1 MCVLHPRARFRV
13 LARGVR
19 QEATFPLFSAV
30 SPLVACQQ
38 ERIRV
43 ILPTLTGKPGLQ
55 DKAEEVFS

>member
-1 MCVLHPRARFRV
+1 MCVLHQKRTSRA

-43 ILPTLTGKPGLQ
+43 ILPAATGKPRLQ
-55 DKAEEVFS
+55 DKPEEVFS

>member
-1 MCVLHPRARFRV
+1 M

-38 ERIRV
+38 GQIRV
-43 ILPTLTGKPGLQ
+43 ILPAATRKPCLQ
-55 DKAEEVFS
+55 DKPEEVFS

>member
-1 MCVLHPRARFRV
+1 MCVLHPEAYSCV

-43 ILPTLTGKPGLQ
+43 ILPAATRKPCLH
-55 DKAEEVFS
+55 DKTEEVFS